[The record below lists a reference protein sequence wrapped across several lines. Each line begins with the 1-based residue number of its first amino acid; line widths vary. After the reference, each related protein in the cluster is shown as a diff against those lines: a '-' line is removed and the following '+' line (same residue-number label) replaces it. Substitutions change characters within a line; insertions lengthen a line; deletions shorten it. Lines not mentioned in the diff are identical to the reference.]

1 MHALS
6 AIFKKHAEIINYDGN
21 YKNEFE
27 TIKLL
32 PTFVAKDEQAIIFS
46 AFLTAL
52 EEPQDIDKCAE
63 RSRCLREEGNRLY
76 KTKNCKKGDE
86 LSECLLNSCRLYT
99 QAILAA
105 ENVSEELCLA
115 YANRAMALQDF
126 GYFEQAYDDCVCALE
141 YGYPEH
147 LKHKLIMRQA
157 YCAWK
162 LKDPNRL
169 GHHISSLQEIPKL
182 NSNFSTQLEQ
192 LQQELNQLQVTTTEK
207 LSQSATG
214 YNETHMM

>member
-1 MHALS
+1 MNALS
-6 AIFKKHAEIINYDGN
+6 TIFKEQTLIINYDGN
-21 YKNEFE
+21 YKNELE

-32 PTFVAKDEQAIIFS
+32 HKRPISLHAIMVS
-46 AFLTAL
+46 AFLTAM

-63 RSRCLREEGNRLY
+63 RSRCLREEGNRVY
-76 KTKNCKKGDE
+76 KTKNGKKDNE
-86 LSECLLNSCRLYT
+86 LSECLLSACGLYT

-105 ENVSEELCLA
+105 ENVSVELCLA

-162 LKDPNRL
+162 LKDANRL
-169 GHHISSLQEIPKL
+169 EHHISSLQEIPKL
-182 NSNFSTQLEQ
+182 NSNFSEQLEQ
-192 LQQELNQLQVTTTEK
+192 LQQELNHLQVATTDK
-207 LSQSATG
+207 LSQSPTE
-214 YNETHMM
+214 YNKTHVM